1 MNLKKAFVFVLLAFL
16 LINAVSAT
24 EDSIARDD
32 TGIIAQQSL
41 DEYVPE
47 NGLDSENGIAALSD
61 SETDMTNSI
70 TAESDISPIT
80 AETDMVNSIDSKTED
95 IGEGSDSHN
104 DINIS
109 FDEQMYEKDLGEIN
123 VDLGDEVNGEFCIL
137 IDEEVIYNE
146 TITDSHFKVPVVLP
160 KKSYE
165 LIVNIWPGIDCRR
178 YKVNAFLNGE
188 DLNINKTLQVM
199 KLPPDYN
206 YLHFQDEV
214 LTTND
219 HQIFV
224 FPRSANGIVEIWLD
238 GVLLNKTK
246 AQPIIYFNKLNLTL
260 GNHSWKVLF
269 YNDTYYNDF
278 NATANFSAVNVRI
291 RIPQTINITHDD
303 CISVESI
310 YKGGTVKT
318 YIDGMLINTSK
329 VEDKYFVLCLEQY
342 LKKDSHEVKVI
353 YENGKVK
360 REKTQSISIVYDFD
374 LLSEYFIYG
383 EDNIIEIILPDTLNN
398 KLLTVEINGTK
409 YAFKRPAYAGNNF
422 IEINISTGNNFIEI
436 NISKLQAGK
445 YSMHISYPGDDR
457 FEAKDEI
464 INFTVNYN
472 IISPDY
478 VEYKDTSFVYLNLP
492 EDAHGNLV
500 VYMDDKLFGNVT
512 LKNGYAK
519 IRVDTLLPGF
529 HSMKVGYSGDDYEV
543 EEYETLIHAAGRMTV
558 SYSFTAGQN
567 KYVVYDMPESSGGYV
582 VFTINGKEHKVNVKN
597 GKAMYSLKNLKAG
610 DYEICIDYY
619 RNGELISGD
628 YADIEVKKS
637 KIKILSYKMSSK
649 SIKVKIKL
657 NKPMKTTVYAK
668 FMGKTYKIKT
678 NSKGI
683 GTFKKSLKIK
693 KSKKSIKFSH
703 LGSKLT
709 KKLYKPNLK
718 VTKSKKKMTLKTIV
732 NIKGI
737 KVRFKAGKKTYTVK
751 TNSRGIAK
759 ISMKKPKN
767 SKVLCKAI
775 YFGCKVSKNVRL

>member
-1 MNLKKAFVFVLLAFL
+1 MNVKKVFVFVLLAFL

-24 EDSIARDD
+24 EDSSARDD
-32 TGIIAQQSL
+32 TSIIAQQSL
-41 DEYVPE
+41 DESVLS
-47 NGLDSENGIAALSD
+47 NGLDSEKDIVELSD
-61 SETDMTNSI
+61 NKTDMTN
-70 TAESDISPIT
+70 PINT
-80 AETDMVNSIDSKTED
+80 ETDITNSIDSKTED
-95 IGEGSDSHN
+95 IGEDSDSR
-104 DINIS
+104 DDVNIS

-123 VDLGDEVNGEFCIL
+123 VDLGDDVSGEFCIL

-199 KLPPDYN
+199 KLPPDYS

-278 NATANFSAVNVRI
+278 NATANFSAVNVKI
-291 RIPQTINITHDD
+291 QIPQILNITHDD

-342 LKKDSHEVKVI
+342 LKKDSQEVKVI

-422 IEINISTGNNFIEI
+422 IEINIS
-436 NISKLQAGK
+436 KLQAGN

>member
-61 SETDMTNSI
+61 SETDITNSI

-199 KLPPDYN
+199 KLPPDYS

-342 LKKDSHEVKVI
+342 LKKDSQEVKVI

-422 IEINISTGNNFIEI
+422 IEINIS
-436 NISKLQAGK
+436 KLQAGN

-457 FEAKDEI
+457 FEAKDKI

-637 KIKILSYKMSSK
+637 KIKIISYKMSSK

>member
-1 MNLKKAFVFVLLAFL
+1 MNVKKVFVFVLLAFL

-24 EDSIARDD
+24 EDSSARDD
-32 TGIIAQQSL
+32 TSIIAQQSL
-41 DEYVPE
+41 DESVLS
-47 NGLDSENGIAALSD
+47 NGLDSEKDIVELSD
-61 SETDMTNSI
+61 NKTDMTN
-70 TAESDISPIT
+70 PINT
-80 AETDMVNSIDSKTED
+80 ETDITNSIDSKTED
-95 IGEGSDSHN
+95 IGEDSDSR
-104 DINIS
+104 DDVNIS

-219 HQIFV
+219 HQIFI

-238 GVLLNKTK
+238 DVLLNKTK

-278 NATANFSAVNVRI
+278 NATANFSAVNVKI
-291 RIPQTINITHDD
+291 QIPQILNITHDD

-360 REKTQSISIVYDFD
+360 REKTQTISIVYDFD

-422 IEINISTGNNFIEI
+422 IEINIS
-436 NISKLQAGK
+436 KLQAGN
-445 YSMHISYPGDDR
+445 YSMHISYAGDDR

-478 VEYKDTSFVYLNLP
+478 VEYKDSSFVYLNLP
-492 EDAHGNLV
+492 NDACGNLIV
-500 VYMDDKLFGNVT
+500 HMDGKLFGNVT

-519 IRVDTLLPGF
+519 IKIDTLAPGF

>member
-80 AETDMVNSIDSKTED
+80 AETDMVNSIDGETED

-123 VDLGDEVNGEFCIL
+123 VDLGDDVSGEFCIL

-199 KLPPDYN
+199 KLPPDYS

-422 IEINISTGNNFIEI
+422 IEINIS
-436 NISKLQAGK
+436 KLQAGK

-637 KIKILSYKMSSK
+637 KIKILSYKMSTK

-657 NKPMKTTVYAK
+657 NKPMKTTVYVK
-668 FMGKTYKIKT
+668 FMGKKYKIKT
-678 NSKGI
+678 NSKGV

>member
-1 MNLKKAFVFVLLAFL
+1 MNLSKAFVFVLLAFL
-16 LINAVSAT
+16 LIGAASAV
-24 EDSIARDD
+24 DD
-32 TGIIAQQSL
+32 TSLSADTVTTGQQSL
-41 DEYVPE
+41 YESTMQTT
-47 NGLDSENGIAALSD
+47 LDY
-61 SETDMTNSI
+61 ETVMTNALNCKTDINNALNSEI
-70 TAESDISPIT
+70 DIDNASYTEKNTDNSLDNEKDTAS
-80 AETDMVNSIDSKTED
+80 ALKTENNNVV
-95 IGEGSDSHN
+95 SDVESRD

-109 FDEQMYEKDLGEIN
+109 FSEQMYEKELEDIDVE
-123 VDLGDEVNGEFCIL
+123 LGDDISGELCIK
-137 IDEEVIYNE
+137 IDEEIIYNE
-146 TITDSHFKVPVVLP
+146 TITDSHFKVPIVLP
-160 KKSYE
+160 KKNYE
-165 LIVNIWPGIDCRR
+165 LVINIWPGIDCRT
-178 YKVNAFLNGE
+178 YAVHAFLNGE
-188 DLNINKTLQVM
+188 DLKLNKTLKIM
-199 KLPPDYN
+199 KLPQDYS
-206 YLHFQDEV
+206 YLHFQEEV
-214 LTTND
+214 LTSND
-219 HQIFV
+219 RQIFV

-238 GVLLNKTK
+238 DVLLNKTK

-269 YNDTYYNDF
+269 YNDSYYTDL
-278 NATANFSAVNVRI
+278 NATANFSAVNVKI
-291 RIPQTINITHDD
+291 NIPKIVNITHDD
-303 CISVESI
+303 CISVETI
-310 YKGGTVKT
+310 YNGGTVKT

-360 REKTQSISIVYDFD
+360 REKTQTISIVYDFD

-422 IEINISTGNNFIEI
+422 IEINIS
-436 NISKLQAGK
+436 KLQAGN

-543 EEYETLIHAAGRMTV
+543 EEYETLIQAAGRMTV

-737 KVRFKAGKKTYTVK
+737 KVRFKVGKKTYTVK

>member
-1 MNLKKAFVFVLLAFL
+1 M

-24 EDSIARDD
+24 EDSAARDD
-32 TGIIAQQSL
+32 TSIIAQQSL
-41 DEYVPE
+41 DESVLS
-47 NGLDSENGIAALSD
+47 NGLDSEKGIVELSD
-61 SETDMTNSI
+61 NKTDMTN
-70 TAESDISPIT
+70 PINT
-80 AETDMVNSIDSKTED
+80 ETDITNSIDSKTED
-95 IGEGSDSHN
+95 IGEDSDSR
-104 DINIS
+104 DDVNIS

-123 VDLGDEVNGEFCIL
+123 VDLGDDVSGEFCIL

-199 KLPPDYN
+199 KLPPDYS

-246 AQPIIYFNKLNLTL
+246 AQPTIYFDNLNLTL

-269 YNDTYYNDF
+269 YNDTYYNDL

-329 VEDKYFVLCLEQY
+329 VADKYFVLCLEQY
-342 LKKDSHEVKVI
+342 LKKDSREVKVV
-353 YENGKVK
+353 YENGKIK
-360 REKTQSISIVYDFD
+360 REKTQTISIVYDFD

-422 IEINISTGNNFIEI
+422 IEINIS
-436 NISKLQAGK
+436 KLQAGN

>member
-1 MNLKKAFVFVLLAFL
+1 M
-16 LINAVSAT
+16 
-24 EDSIARDD
+24 
-32 TGIIAQQSL
+32 
-41 DEYVPE
+41 
-47 NGLDSENGIAALSD
+47 
-61 SETDMTNSI
+61 
-70 TAESDISPIT
+70 
-80 AETDMVNSIDSKTED
+80 
-95 IGEGSDSHN
+95 
-104 DINIS
+104 
-109 FDEQMYEKDLGEIN
+109 
-123 VDLGDEVNGEFCIL
+123 
-137 IDEEVIYNE
+137 
-146 TITDSHFKVPVVLP
+146 
-160 KKSYE
+160 
-165 LIVNIWPGIDCRR
+165 
-178 YKVNAFLNGE
+178 NAFLNGE

-199 KLPPDYN
+199 KLPPDYS

-269 YNDTYYNDF
+269 YNDTYYNDL
-278 NATANFSAVNVRI
+278 NATANFSAVDVRI

-422 IEINISTGNNFIEI
+422 IEINIS
-436 NISKLQAGK
+436 KLQAGN

-637 KIKILSYKMSSK
+637 KIKIISYKMSSK

-657 NKPMKTTVYAK
+657 NKPMKTTVYVK
-668 FMGKTYKIKT
+668 FMGKKYKIKT
-678 NSKGI
+678 NSKGV

>member
-1 MNLKKAFVFVLLAFL
+1 MNVKKVFVFVLLAFL

-24 EDSIARDD
+24 EDSAARDD
-32 TGIIAQQSL
+32 TSIIAQQSL
-41 DEYVPE
+41 DESVLS
-47 NGLDSENGIAALSD
+47 NGLDSEKGIVELSD
-61 SETDMTNSI
+61 NKTDMTN
-70 TAESDISPIT
+70 PINT
-80 AETDMVNSIDSKTED
+80 ETDITNSIDSKTED
-95 IGEGSDSHN
+95 IGEDSDSR
-104 DINIS
+104 DDVNIS
-109 FDEQMYEKDLGEIN
+109 FDEQMYEKNLGEIN
-123 VDLGDEVNGEFCIL
+123 VDLGDDVSGEFCIL

-199 KLPPDYN
+199 KLPPDYS

-269 YNDTYYNDF
+269 YNDTYYNDL
-278 NATANFSAVNVRI
+278 NATANFSAVNVKI
-291 RIPQTINITHDD
+291 NIPKIVNITHDD
-303 CISVESI
+303 CISVETI
-310 YKGGTVKT
+310 YNGGTVKT

-409 YAFKRPAYAGNNF
+409 YAFKRPAYA
-422 IEINISTGNNFIEI
+422 GNNFIEI

-657 NKPMKTTVYAK
+657 NKPMKTTVYVK
-668 FMGKTYKIKT
+668 FMGKKYKIKT
-678 NSKGI
+678 NSKGV

>member
-41 DEYVPE
+41 DESVPE
-47 NGLDSENGIAALSD
+47 NGLYSENCIAALSD

-80 AETDMVNSIDSKTED
+80 AETDMVNSIDGETED

-123 VDLGDEVNGEFCIL
+123 VDLGDDVSGEFCIL

-199 KLPPDYN
+199 KLPPDYS

-269 YNDTYYNDF
+269 YNDTYYNDL
-278 NATANFSAVNVRI
+278 NATANFSAVDVRI

-409 YAFKRPAYAGNNF
+409 YAFKRPAYA
-422 IEINISTGNNFIEI
+422 GNNFIEI

-703 LGSKLT
+703 LGSTLT

-732 NIKGI
+732 NIKGA
-737 KVRFKAGKKTYTVK
+737 KVRFKVGKKTYTVK

>member
-24 EDSIARDD
+24 EDSAARDD
-32 TGIIAQQSL
+32 TSIIAQQSL
-41 DEYVPE
+41 DESVLS
-47 NGLDSENGIAALSD
+47 NGLDSEKDIVELSD
-61 SETDMTNSI
+61 NKTDMTNPI

-80 AETDMVNSIDSKTED
+80 AETDMVNSIDGETED

-109 FDEQMYEKDLGEIN
+109 FDEQMYEKNLGEIN

-146 TITDSHFKVPVVLP
+146 TITDTHFKVPVVLP

-246 AQPIIYFNKLNLTL
+246 ARPIIYFDKLNLTL

-269 YNDTYYNDF
+269 YNDSYYNDL
-278 NATANFSAVNVRI
+278 NATANFSAVNVKI
-291 RIPQTINITHDD
+291 NIPKIVNITHDD
-303 CISVESI
+303 CISVETI
-310 YKGGTVKT
+310 YNGGTVKT

-422 IEINISTGNNFIEI
+422 IEINIS
-436 NISKLQAGK
+436 KLQAGN
-445 YSMHISYPGDDR
+445 YSMHISYAGDDR
-457 FEAKDEI
+457 FEAKNEI

-478 VEYKDTSFVYLNLP
+478 VEYKDSSFVYLNLP
-492 EDAHGNLV
+492 NDACGNLIV
-500 VYMDDKLFGNVT
+500 HMDGKLFGNVT

-718 VTKSKKKMTLKTIV
+718 VTKSKKKLALKTIV
-732 NIKGI
+732 NIKGA
-737 KVRFKAGKKTYTVK
+737 KVRFKVGKKTYTVK
-751 TNSRGIAK
+751 TNGKGVAK

-767 SKVLCKAI
+767 SKVVCKAV
-775 YFGCKVSKNVRL
+775 YFGCKVSKKVRL

>member
-1 MNLKKAFVFVLLAFL
+1 MNVKKVFVFVLLAFL

-24 EDSIARDD
+24 EYSAARDD
-32 TGIIAQQSL
+32 TSIIAQQSL
-41 DEYVPE
+41 DESVLS
-47 NGLDSENGIAALSD
+47 NGLDSEKDIVELSD
-61 SETDMTNSI
+61 NKTDMTN
-70 TAESDISPIT
+70 PINT
-80 AETDMVNSIDSKTED
+80 ETDITNSIDSKTED
-95 IGEGSDSHN
+95 IGEDSDSR
-104 DINIS
+104 DDVNIS

-123 VDLGDEVNGEFCIL
+123 VDLGDDVSGEFCIL

-199 KLPPDYN
+199 KLPPDYS

-269 YNDTYYNDF
+269 YNDTYYNDL
-278 NATANFSAVNVRI
+278 NATANFSAVDVRI

-409 YAFKRPAYAGNNF
+409 YAFKRPAYA
-422 IEINISTGNNFIEI
+422 GNNFIEI

-703 LGSKLT
+703 LGSTLT

-718 VTKSKKKMTLKTIV
+718 VTKSKKKLALKTIV
-732 NIKGI
+732 NIKGA
-737 KVRFKAGKKTYTVK
+737 KVRFKVGKKTYTVK
-751 TNSRGIAK
+751 TNVKGVAK
-759 ISMKKPKN
+759 ISVKKPKN
-767 SKVLCKAI
+767 SKVVCKAI
-775 YFGCKVSKNVRL
+775 YFGCKVSKKVRL

>member
-1 MNLKKAFVFVLLAFL
+1 M
-16 LINAVSAT
+16 
-24 EDSIARDD
+24 
-32 TGIIAQQSL
+32 
-41 DEYVPE
+41 
-47 NGLDSENGIAALSD
+47 
-61 SETDMTNSI
+61 
-70 TAESDISPIT
+70 
-80 AETDMVNSIDSKTED
+80 
-95 IGEGSDSHN
+95 
-104 DINIS
+104 
-109 FDEQMYEKDLGEIN
+109 
-123 VDLGDEVNGEFCIL
+123 
-137 IDEEVIYNE
+137 
-146 TITDSHFKVPVVLP
+146 
-160 KKSYE
+160 
-165 LIVNIWPGIDCRR
+165 
-178 YKVNAFLNGE
+178 NAFLNGE

-199 KLPPDYN
+199 KLPPDYS

-269 YNDTYYNDF
+269 YNDTYYNDL
-278 NATANFSAVNVRI
+278 NATANFSAVDVRI

-409 YAFKRPAYAGNNF
+409 YAFKRPAYA
-422 IEINISTGNNFIEI
+422 GNNFIEI

-637 KIKILSYKMSSK
+637 KIKIISYKMSSK

-657 NKPMKTTVYAK
+657 NKPMKTTVYVK
-668 FMGKTYKIKT
+668 FMGKKYKIKT
-678 NSKGI
+678 NSKGV

>member
-1 MNLKKAFVFVLLAFL
+1 MNVKKVFVFVLLAFL

-80 AETDMVNSIDSKTED
+80 AETDMVNSIDGETED

-123 VDLGDEVNGEFCIL
+123 VDLGDDVSGEFCIL

-199 KLPPDYN
+199 KLPPDYS

-269 YNDTYYNDF
+269 YNDTYYNDL
-278 NATANFSAVNVRI
+278 NATANFSAVDVRI

-409 YAFKRPAYAGNNF
+409 YAFKRPAYA
-422 IEINISTGNNFIEI
+422 GNNFIEI

-637 KIKILSYKMSSK
+637 KIKIISYKMSSK

-657 NKPMKTTVYAK
+657 NKPMKTTVYVK
-668 FMGKTYKIKT
+668 FMGKKYKIKT
-678 NSKGI
+678 NSKGV

>member
-95 IGEGSDSHN
+95 IGEDSDSR
-104 DINIS
+104 DDVNIS

-123 VDLGDEVNGEFCIL
+123 VDLGDDVSGEFCIL

-199 KLPPDYN
+199 KLPPDYS

-269 YNDTYYNDF
+269 YNDSYYNDL
-278 NATANFSAVNVRI
+278 NATANFSAVNVKI
-291 RIPQTINITHDD
+291 NIPKIVNITHDD
-303 CISVESI
+303 CISVETI
-310 YKGGTVKT
+310 YNGGTVKT

-374 LLSEYFIYG
+374 LLSENFIYG

-422 IEINISTGNNFIEI
+422 IEINIS
-436 NISKLQAGK
+436 KLQAGN

-657 NKPMKTTVYAK
+657 NKPMKTTVYVK

>member
-1 MNLKKAFVFVLLAFL
+1 MNVKKVFVFVLLAFL

-24 EDSIARDD
+24 EDSAARDD
-32 TGIIAQQSL
+32 TSIIAQQSL
-41 DEYVPE
+41 DESVLS

-80 AETDMVNSIDSKTED
+80 AESDISPITAETDMVNSIDSKTED
-95 IGEGSDSHN
+95 IGEDSDSR
-104 DINIS
+104 DDVNIS

-123 VDLGDEVNGEFCIL
+123 VDLGDDVSGEFCIL

-165 LIVNIWPGIDCRR
+165 LIVNIWPSIDCRR

-199 KLPPDYN
+199 KLPPDYS

-278 NATANFSAVNVRI
+278 NATANFSAVNVKI
-291 RIPQTINITHDD
+291 QIPQILNITHDD

-398 KLLTVEINGTK
+398 K
-409 YAFKRPAYAGNNF
+409 R
-422 IEINISTGNNFIEI
+422 
-436 NISKLQAGK
+436 
-445 YSMHISYPGDDR
+445 
-457 FEAKDEI
+457 
-464 INFTVNYN
+464 
-472 IISPDY
+472 
-478 VEYKDTSFVYLNLP
+478 
-492 EDAHGNLV
+492 
-500 VYMDDKLFGNVT
+500 
-512 LKNGYAK
+512 
-519 IRVDTLLPGF
+519 
-529 HSMKVGYSGDDYEV
+529 
-543 EEYETLIHAAGRMTV
+543 
-558 SYSFTAGQN
+558 
-567 KYVVYDMPESSGGYV
+567 
-582 VFTINGKEHKVNVKN
+582 
-597 GKAMYSLKNLKAG
+597 
-610 DYEICIDYY
+610 C
-619 RNGELISGD
+619 
-628 YADIEVKKS
+628 
-637 KIKILSYKMSSK
+637 
-649 SIKVKIKL
+649 
-657 NKPMKTTVYAK
+657 
-668 FMGKTYKIKT
+668 
-678 NSKGI
+678 
-683 GTFKKSLKIK
+683 
-693 KSKKSIKFSH
+693 
-703 LGSKLT
+703 
-709 KKLYKPNLK
+709 
-718 VTKSKKKMTLKTIV
+718 
-732 NIKGI
+732 
-737 KVRFKAGKKTYTVK
+737 
-751 TNSRGIAK
+751 
-759 ISMKKPKN
+759 
-767 SKVLCKAI
+767 
-775 YFGCKVSKNVRL
+775 

>member
-41 DEYVPE
+41 DESVLS
-47 NGLDSENGIAALSD
+47 NGLDSEKDIMELSD
-61 SETDMTNSI
+61 NKTDMTN
-70 TAESDISPIT
+70 PINT
-80 AETDMVNSIDSKTED
+80 ETDITNSIDSETED

-123 VDLGDEVNGEFCIL
+123 VDLGDDVSGEFCIL

-178 YKVNAFLNGE
+178 YKVNAFMNGE

-199 KLPPDYN
+199 KLPPDYS

-278 NATANFSAVNVRI
+278 NATANFSAVNVKI
-291 RIPQTINITHDD
+291 QIPQILNITHDD

-360 REKTQSISIVYDFD
+360 REKTQSISIVYEFD
-374 LLSEYFIYG
+374 LISSDRFTYG

-422 IEINISTGNNFIEI
+422 IEINIS
-436 NISKLQAGK
+436 KLQAGN

-775 YFGCKVSKNVRL
+775 YFGCKVSKKVRL

>member
-1 MNLKKAFVFVLLAFL
+1 
-16 LINAVSAT
+16 
-24 EDSIARDD
+24 
-32 TGIIAQQSL
+32 
-41 DEYVPE
+41 
-47 NGLDSENGIAALSD
+47 
-61 SETDMTNSI
+61 MTNSI

-95 IGEGSDSHN
+95 IGEDSDSR
-104 DINIS
+104 DDVNIS

-123 VDLGDEVNGEFCIL
+123 VDLGDDVSGEFCIL

-199 KLPPDYN
+199 KLPPDYS

-278 NATANFSAVNVRI
+278 NATANFSAVNVKI
-291 RIPQTINITHDD
+291 QIPQILNITHDD

-409 YAFKRPAYAGNNF
+409 YAFKRPAYA
-422 IEINISTGNNFIEI
+422 GNNFIEI

-637 KIKILSYKMSSK
+637 KIKIISYKMSSK

-657 NKPMKTTVYAK
+657 NKPMKTTVYVK
-668 FMGKTYKIKT
+668 FMGKKYKIKT
-678 NSKGI
+678 NSKGV

>member
-1 MNLKKAFVFVLLAFL
+1 MNVKKVFVFVLLAFL

-24 EDSIARDD
+24 EDSSARDD
-32 TGIIAQQSL
+32 TSIIAQQSL
-41 DEYVPE
+41 DESVLS
-47 NGLDSENGIAALSD
+47 NGLDSEKDIVELSD
-61 SETDMTNSI
+61 NKTDMTN
-70 TAESDISPIT
+70 PINT
-80 AETDMVNSIDSKTED
+80 ETDITNSIDSKTED
-95 IGEGSDSHN
+95 IGEDSDSR
-104 DINIS
+104 DDVNIS

-123 VDLGDEVNGEFCIL
+123 VDLGDDVSGEFCIL

-199 KLPPDYN
+199 KLPPDYS

-278 NATANFSAVNVRI
+278 NATANFSAVNVKI
-291 RIPQTINITHDD
+291 QIPQILNITHDD

-360 REKTQSISIVYDFD
+360 REKTQTISIVYDFD

-422 IEINISTGNNFIEI
+422 IEINIS
-436 NISKLQAGK
+436 KLQAGN

-637 KIKILSYKMSSK
+637 KIKIISYKMSSK

-657 NKPMKTTVYAK
+657 NKPMKTTVYVK
-668 FMGKTYKIKT
+668 FMGKKYKIKT
-678 NSKGI
+678 NSKGV

>member
-61 SETDMTNSI
+61 SETDITNSI

-160 KKSYE
+160 KKSYYE

-199 KLPPDYN
+199 KLPPDYS

-278 NATANFSAVNVRI
+278 NATANFSAVNVKI
-291 RIPQTINITHDD
+291 QIPQILNITHDD

-422 IEINISTGNNFIEI
+422 IEINIS
-436 NISKLQAGK
+436 KLQAGN
-445 YSMHISYPGDDR
+445 YSMHISYAGDDR

-637 KIKILSYKMSSK
+637 KIKIISYKMSSK

>member
-80 AETDMVNSIDSKTED
+80 AETDMVNSIDGETED

-123 VDLGDEVNGEFCIL
+123 VDLGDDVSGEFCIL

-278 NATANFSAVNVRI
+278 NATANFSAVNVKI
-291 RIPQTINITHDD
+291 QIPQILNITHDD

-360 REKTQSISIVYDFD
+360 REKTQTISIVYDFD

-422 IEINISTGNNFIEI
+422 IEINIS
-436 NISKLQAGK
+436 KLQAGN

>member
-80 AETDMVNSIDSKTED
+80 AETDMVNSIDGETED

-123 VDLGDEVNGEFCIL
+123 VDLGDDVSGEFCIL

-269 YNDTYYNDF
+269 YNDTYYNDL
-278 NATANFSAVNVRI
+278 NATANFSAVDVRI

-374 LLSEYFIYG
+374 LLSENFIYG

-422 IEINISTGNNFIEI
+422 IEINIS
-436 NISKLQAGK
+436 KLQAGN

-732 NIKGI
+732 NIKGA
-737 KVRFKAGKKTYTVK
+737 KVRFKVGKKTYTVK

>member
-61 SETDMTNSI
+61 SETDITNSI

-123 VDLGDEVNGEFCIL
+123 VDLGDEVNGEFCILIDEEVIYNETITGEFCIL

-278 NATANFSAVNVRI
+278 NATANFSAVN
-291 RIPQTINITHDD
+291 ITHDD

-342 LKKDSHEVKVI
+342 LKKDSQEVKVI

-409 YAFKRPAYAGNNF
+409 YAFKR
-422 IEINISTGNNFIEI
+422 
-436 NISKLQAGK
+436 Q
-445 YSMHISYPGDDR
+445 
-457 FEAKDEI
+457 I

-637 KIKILSYKMSSK
+637 KIKIISYKMSSK

-657 NKPMKTTVYAK
+657 NKPMKTTVYVK
-668 FMGKTYKIKT
+668 FMGKKYKIKT
-678 NSKGI
+678 NSKGV

-693 KSKKSIKFSH
+693 KSKKSIKFTH

-732 NIKGI
+732 NIKGA
-737 KVRFKAGKKTYTVK
+737 KVRFKVGKKTYTVK
-751 TNSRGIAK
+751 TNGKGVAK

>member
-1 MNLKKAFVFVLLAFL
+1 M
-16 LINAVSAT
+16 
-24 EDSIARDD
+24 E
-32 TGIIAQQSL
+32 
-41 DEYVPE
+41 
-47 NGLDSENGIAALSD
+47 LSD
-61 SETDMTNSI
+61 NKTDMTN
-70 TAESDISPIT
+70 PINT
-80 AETDMVNSIDSKTED
+80 ETDITNSIDSETED

-123 VDLGDEVNGEFCIL
+123 VDLGDDVSGEFCIL
-137 IDEEVIYNE
+137 IDDEIIYNE
-146 TITDSHFKVPVVLP
+146 TITDTHFKVPVMLP

-199 KLPPDYN
+199 KLPPDYS

-246 AQPIIYFNKLNLTL
+246 AQPTIYFDNLNLTL

-342 LKKDSHEVKVI
+342 LKKDSREVKVV
-353 YENGKVK
+353 YENGKIK
-360 REKTQSISIVYDFD
+360 REKTQTISIVYDFD

-409 YAFKRPAYAGNNF
+409 YDFKRPAYAGNNF
-422 IEINISTGNNFIEI
+422 IEINIS
-436 NISKLQAGK
+436 KLQAGN
-445 YSMHISYPGDDR
+445 YSMHISYAGDDR

-478 VEYKDTSFVYLNLP
+478 VEYKDSSFVYLNLP
-492 EDAHGNLV
+492 NDACGNLIV
-500 VYMDDKLFGNVT
+500 HMDAKLFGNVT

-519 IRVDTLLPGF
+519 IKIDTLAPGF

-657 NKPMKTTVYAK
+657 NKPMKTTVYTK

-703 LGSKLT
+703 LGSTLT

-718 VTKSKKKMTLKTIV
+718 VKKSNRKLTLKTIV
-732 NIKGI
+732 NIKSA
-737 KVRFKAGKKTYTVK
+737 KVRFKVGKKTYTVK
-751 TNSRGIAK
+751 TNSKGIAK
-759 ISMKKPKN
+759 ISVKKPKTR
-767 SKVLCKAI
+767 SVLCKAI
-775 YFGCKVSKNVRL
+775 YYGCKVSKKVRL

>member
-1 MNLKKAFVFVLLAFL
+1 
-16 LINAVSAT
+16 
-24 EDSIARDD
+24 
-32 TGIIAQQSL
+32 
-41 DEYVPE
+41 
-47 NGLDSENGIAALSD
+47 
-61 SETDMTNSI
+61 
-70 TAESDISPIT
+70 
-80 AETDMVNSIDSKTED
+80 
-95 IGEGSDSHN
+95 
-104 DINIS
+104 
-109 FDEQMYEKDLGEIN
+109 
-123 VDLGDEVNGEFCIL
+123 
-137 IDEEVIYNE
+137 
-146 TITDSHFKVPVVLP
+146 
-160 KKSYE
+160 
-165 LIVNIWPGIDCRR
+165 
-178 YKVNAFLNGE
+178 VNAFLNGE

-246 AQPIIYFNKLNLTL
+246 AQPTIYFNNLNLTL

-278 NATANFSAVNVRI
+278 NATANFSAVDVRI

-422 IEINISTGNNFIEI
+422 IEINIS
-436 NISKLQAGK
+436 KLQAGN

-492 EDAHGNLV
+492 NDACGNLIV
-500 VYMDDKLFGNVT
+500 HMDGKLFGNVT

-519 IRVDTLLPGF
+519 IRVDKLLPGF

-637 KIKILSYKMSSK
+637 KIKIISYKMSSK

>member
-1 MNLKKAFVFVLLAFL
+1 MNFKKAFVFVLLAFL
-16 LINAVSAT
+16 LMNAVNAT
-24 EDSIARDD
+24 EDTSSSDD
-32 TGIIAQQSL
+32 AGIIVQQSFNESDMLNDL
-41 DEYVPE
+41 DNKKDMP
-47 NGLDSENGIAALSD
+47 NGLDYEKGMLNDLNNEKYMSNSANDMIGASNDDAL
-61 SETDMTNSI
+61 N
-70 TAESDISPIT
+70 
-80 AETDMVNSIDSKTED
+80 SKTED
-95 IGEGSDSHN
+95 IIKGSNNRDDVN
-104 DINIS
+104 IN
-109 FDEQMYEKDLGEIN
+109 FDEQMYEKNLGEIN
-123 VDLGDEVNGEFCIL
+123 VDLGDDVSGEFCIL

-269 YNDTYYNDF
+269 YNDSYYTDL
-278 NATANFSAVNVRI
+278 NATANFSAVNVKI
-291 RIPQTINITHDD
+291 NIPKIVNITHDD
-303 CISVESI
+303 CISVETI
-310 YKGGTVKT
+310 YNGGTVKT

-409 YAFKRPAYAGNNF
+409 YAFKRPAYAGNN
-422 IEINISTGNNFIEI
+422 IIEI
-436 NISKLQAGK
+436 NISKLQAGN

-657 NKPMKTTVYAK
+657 NKPMKTIVYAK

-737 KVRFKAGKKTYTVK
+737 KVRFKVGKKTYTVK

>member
-1 MNLKKAFVFVLLAFL
+1 MNVKKVFVFVLLAFL

-24 EDSIARDD
+24 EDSSARDD
-32 TGIIAQQSL
+32 TSIIAQQSL
-41 DEYVPE
+41 DESVLS
-47 NGLDSENGIAALSD
+47 NGLDSEKDIVELSD
-61 SETDMTNSI
+61 NKTDMTN
-70 TAESDISPIT
+70 PINT
-80 AETDMVNSIDSKTED
+80 ETDITNSIDSKTED
-95 IGEGSDSHN
+95 IGEDSDSR
-104 DINIS
+104 DDVNIS

-123 VDLGDEVNGEFCIL
+123 VDLGDDVSGEFCIL

-199 KLPPDYN
+199 KLPPDYS

-278 NATANFSAVNVRI
+278 NATANFSAVNVKI
-291 RIPQTINITHDD
+291 QIPQILNITHDD

-422 IEINISTGNNFIEI
+422 IEINIS
-436 NISKLQAGK
+436 KLQAGN

-732 NIKGI
+732 NIKGA

>member
-1 MNLKKAFVFVLLAFL
+1 MNVKKVFVFVLLAFL

-24 EDSIARDD
+24 EDSSARDD
-32 TGIIAQQSL
+32 TSIIAQQSL
-41 DEYVPE
+41 DESVLS
-47 NGLDSENGIAALSD
+47 NGLDSEKDIVELSD
-61 SETDMTNSI
+61 NKTDMTN
-70 TAESDISPIT
+70 PINT
-80 AETDMVNSIDSKTED
+80 ETDITNSIDSKTED
-95 IGEGSDSHN
+95 IGEDSDSR
-104 DINIS
+104 DDVNIS

-123 VDLGDEVNGEFCIL
+123 VDLGDDVSGEFCIL

-409 YAFKRPAYAGNNF
+409 YAFKRPAYAGNN
-422 IEINISTGNNFIEI
+422 IIEI
-436 NISKLQAGK
+436 NISKLQAGN

-693 KSKKSIKFSH
+693 KYKKSIKLTNLS
-703 LGSKLT
+703 SKLT

-732 NIKGI
+732 NIKGA
-737 KVRFKAGKKTYTVK
+737 KVRFKVGKKTYTVK
-751 TNSRGIAK
+751 TNGKGVAK
-759 ISMKKPKN
+759 ISVKKPKN
-767 SKVLCKAI
+767 SKVVCKAI
-775 YFGCKVSKNVRL
+775 YFGCKVSKKVRL

>member
-61 SETDMTNSI
+61 SETDITNSI

-422 IEINISTGNNFIEI
+422 IEINIS
-436 NISKLQAGK
+436 KLQAGN

-457 FEAKDEI
+457 FEAKDKI

-637 KIKILSYKMSSK
+637 KIKIISYKMSSK

-657 NKPMKTTVYAK
+657 NKPMKTTVYVK
-668 FMGKTYKIKT
+668 FMGKKYKIKT
-678 NSKGI
+678 NSKGV

-693 KSKKSIKFSH
+693 KSKKSIKFTH

-732 NIKGI
+732 NIKGA
-737 KVRFKAGKKTYTVK
+737 KVRFKVGKKTYTVK
-751 TNSRGIAK
+751 TNGKGVAK

>member
-1 MNLKKAFVFVLLAFL
+1 MNVKKVFVFVLLAFL

-24 EDSIARDD
+24 EDSAARDD
-32 TGIIAQQSL
+32 TSIIAQQSL
-41 DEYVPE
+41 DESVLS

-95 IGEGSDSHN
+95 IGEDSDSR
-104 DINIS
+104 DDVNIS

-123 VDLGDEVNGEFCIL
+123 VDLGDDVSGEFCIL

-199 KLPPDYN
+199 KLPPDYS

-278 NATANFSAVNVRI
+278 NATANFSAVNVKI
-291 RIPQTINITHDD
+291 QIPQILNITHDD

-422 IEINISTGNNFIEI
+422 IEINIS
-436 NISKLQAGK
+436 KLQAGN

-637 KIKILSYKMSSK
+637 KIKIISYKMSSK

-657 NKPMKTTVYAK
+657 NKPMKTTVYVK
-668 FMGKTYKIKT
+668 FMGKKYKIKT
-678 NSKGI
+678 NSKGV

>member
-61 SETDMTNSI
+61 SETDITNSI

-199 KLPPDYN
+199 KLPPDYS

-342 LKKDSHEVKVI
+342 LKKDSQEVKVI

-422 IEINISTGNNFIEI
+422 IEINIS
-436 NISKLQAGK
+436 KLQAGN

-457 FEAKDEI
+457 FEAKDKI

-637 KIKILSYKMSSK
+637 KIKIISYKMSSK

-657 NKPMKTTVYAK
+657 NKPMKTTVYVK
-668 FMGKTYKIKT
+668 FMGKKYKIKT
-678 NSKGI
+678 NSKGV

-693 KSKKSIKFSH
+693 KSKKSIKFTH

-732 NIKGI
+732 NIKGA
-737 KVRFKAGKKTYTVK
+737 KVRFKVGKKTYTVK
-751 TNSRGIAK
+751 TNGKGVAK

>member
-1 MNLKKAFVFVLLAFL
+1 MNVKKVFVFVLLAFL

-24 EDSIARDD
+24 EDSSARDD
-32 TGIIAQQSL
+32 TSIIAQQSL
-41 DEYVPE
+41 DESVLS
-47 NGLDSENGIAALSD
+47 NGLDSEKDIVELSD
-61 SETDMTNSI
+61 NKTDMTN
-70 TAESDISPIT
+70 PINT
-80 AETDMVNSIDSKTED
+80 ETDITNSIDSKTED
-95 IGEGSDSHN
+95 IGEDSDSR
-104 DINIS
+104 DDVNIS
-109 FDEQMYEKDLGEIN
+109 FDEQMYEKNLGEIN
-123 VDLGDEVNGEFCIL
+123 VDLGDDVSGEFCIL

-199 KLPPDYN
+199 KLPPDYS

-278 NATANFSAVNVRI
+278 NATANFSAVNVKI
-291 RIPQTINITHDD
+291 QIPQILNITHDD

-360 REKTQSISIVYDFD
+360 REKTQTISIVYDFD

-422 IEINISTGNNFIEI
+422 IEINIS
-436 NISKLQAGK
+436 KLQAGN
-445 YSMHISYPGDDR
+445 YSMHISYAGDDR

-637 KIKILSYKMSSK
+637 KIKIISYKMSSK

>member
-1 MNLKKAFVFVLLAFL
+1 MNVKKVFVFVLLAFL

-70 TAESDISPIT
+70 TAETDISPIT

-123 VDLGDEVNGEFCIL
+123 VDLGDDVSGEFCIL

-246 AQPIIYFNKLNLTL
+246 AQPIIYFDKLNLTL

-269 YNDTYYNDF
+269 YNDSYYSDL
-278 NATANFSAVNVRI
+278 NATANFSAVNVKI
-291 RIPQTINITHDD
+291 NIPKIVNITHDD
-303 CISVESI
+303 CISVETI
-310 YKGGTVKT
+310 YNGGTVKT

-360 REKTQSISIVYDFD
+360 REKTQTISIVYDFD

-422 IEINISTGNNFIEI
+422 IEINIS
-436 NISKLQAGK
+436 KLQAGN

-457 FEAKDEI
+457 FEAKDKI

-657 NKPMKTTVYAK
+657 NKPMKTTVYVK
-668 FMGKTYKIKT
+668 FMGKKYKIKT
-678 NSKGI
+678 NSKGV

-709 KKLYKPNLK
+709 KKLYKPKLK

>member
-1 MNLKKAFVFVLLAFL
+1 MNVKKVFVFVLLAFL

-95 IGEGSDSHN
+95 IGEDSDSR
-104 DINIS
+104 DDVNIS

-123 VDLGDEVNGEFCIL
+123 VDLGDDVSGEFCIL

-199 KLPPDYN
+199 KLPPDYS

-269 YNDTYYNDF
+269 YNDTYYNDL
-278 NATANFSAVNVRI
+278 NATANFSAVDVRI

-360 REKTQSISIVYDFD
+360 REKTQTISIVYDFD

-409 YAFKRPAYAGNNF
+409 YAFKRPAYA
-422 IEINISTGNNFIEI
+422 GNNFIEI

-637 KIKILSYKMSSK
+637 KIKIISYKMSSK

>member
-1 MNLKKAFVFVLLAFL
+1 MNVKKVFVFVLLAFL

-24 EDSIARDD
+24 EDSSARDD
-32 TGIIAQQSL
+32 TSIIAQQSL
-41 DEYVPE
+41 DESVLS
-47 NGLDSENGIAALSD
+47 NGLDSEKDIVELSD
-61 SETDMTNSI
+61 NKTDMTN
-70 TAESDISPIT
+70 PINT
-80 AETDMVNSIDSKTED
+80 ETDITNSIDSKTED
-95 IGEGSDSHN
+95 IGEDSDSR
-104 DINIS
+104 DDVNIS

-123 VDLGDEVNGEFCIL
+123 VDLGDDVSGEFCIL

-199 KLPPDYN
+199 KLPPDYS

-409 YAFKRPAYAGNNF
+409 YAFKRPAYAGNN
-422 IEINISTGNNFIEI
+422 IIEI
-436 NISKLQAGK
+436 NISKLQAGN

-597 GKAMYSLKNLKAG
+597 GRAMYSLKNLKAG

>member
-1 MNLKKAFVFVLLAFL
+1 MNVKKVFVFVLLAFL

-24 EDSIARDD
+24 EDSAARDD
-32 TGIIAQQSL
+32 TNIIAQQSL
-41 DEYVPE
+41 DESVLSH
-47 NGLDSENGIAALSD
+47 GLDSENGIAALSD

-80 AETDMVNSIDSKTED
+80 AESDISPITAETDMVNSIDGETED
-95 IGEGSDSHN
+95 IGEDSDSR
-104 DINIS
+104 DDVNIS

-123 VDLGDEVNGEFCIL
+123 VDLGDDVSGEFCIL

-199 KLPPDYN
+199 KLPPDYS

-278 NATANFSAVNVRI
+278 NATANFSAVNVKI
-291 RIPQTINITHDD
+291 QIPQILNITHDD

-409 YAFKRPAYAGNNF
+409 YAFKRPAYAGNN
-422 IEINISTGNNFIEI
+422 IIEI
-436 NISKLQAGK
+436 NISKLQAGN

-657 NKPMKTTVYAK
+657 NKPMKTTVYVK
-668 FMGKTYKIKT
+668 FMGKKYKIKT
-678 NSKGI
+678 NSKGV

-759 ISMKKPKN
+759 ISVKKPKN